1 MALLK
6 RSTPAT
12 PPGSAPGS
20 PEDGRMTLME
30 HIRELRN
37 RLIKAILAVVV
48 GTAVGFAFFDPIWNF
63 LKQPYCRLPQAH
75 QINKDQCTLVVNGVF
90 DSFFVNLK
98 VAVIFG
104 IVVSAVF
111 WIYQLWAFVTP
122 GLYQNERRYTVAFL
136 GLSVPLFTA
145 GSALAYLTMDKGLAL
160 LLGFAPEGTLTLVSI
175 SEYLSF
181 TLAMLIIFGISFLMP
196 LLLVFLN
203 IIGILKYKTV
213 SKHTRMVVFLLFVF
227 AAVATPSQDP
237 ITMLALA
244 LPMVGLF
251 FLAMAFMYFH
261 DKKIEA
267 ADAAHA
273 KAIEEELDGPSA
285 AEGAAGSAGSVDARD

>member
-6 RSTPAT
+6 RSTPA
-12 PPGSAPGS
+12 AAA
-20 PEDGRMTLME
+20 EDGRMTLME

-48 GTAVGFAFFDPIWNF
+48 GTAVGFIYFEPIWNF
-63 LKQPYCRLPQAH
+63 LKQPYCRLPQSH
-75 QINKDQCTLVVNGVF
+75 QLNGDKCTLVVNGVF

-104 IVVSAVF
+104 VVVSAVF

-122 GLYQNERRYTVAFL
+122 GLYQNERRYTMAFL

-145 GSALAYLTMDKGLAL
+145 GSALAYVTMDKGLSL
-160 LLGFAPEGTLTLVSI
+160 LLSFAPEGTLTLVSI
-175 SEYLSF
+175 NEYLSF
-181 TLAMLIIFGISFLMP
+181 ALAMLIIFGVSFLMP

-203 IIGILKYKTV
+203 VLGVLRFKTV
-213 SKHTRMVVFLLFVF
+213 SKHTRMVVFLMFVF

-237 ITMLALA
+237 VTMLALA
-244 LPMVGLF
+244 LPMVALF
-251 FLAMAFMYFH
+251 FVAMAFMYFH
-261 DKKIEA
+261 DKKRDI

-273 KAIEEELDGPSA
+273 RAIEEELDGPSA
-285 AEGAAGSAGSVDARD
+285 PEGTADSVDVRD

>member
-6 RSTPAT
+6 RSTPVT
-12 PPGSAPGS
+12 STS
-20 PEDGRMTLME
+20 EDGRMTLME
-30 HIRELRN
+30 HLRELRN
-37 RLIKAILAVVV
+37 RLVKAILAVVV
-48 GTAVGFAFFDPIWNF
+48 GTAVGFIYFDPIWNF

-75 QINKDQCTLVVNGVF
+75 QFNKDQCILVVNGVF

-98 VAVIFG
+98 VAVMFG
-104 IVVSAVF
+104 LVVSAVF

-145 GSALAYLTMDKGLAL
+145 GAALAYVTMDKGLAL
-160 LLGFAPEGTLTLVSI
+160 LLGFAPDGTLTLVSI
-175 SEYLSF
+175 NEYLSF
-181 TLAMLIIFGISFLMP
+181 ALAMLIIFGISFLMP

-203 IIGILKYKTV
+203 VIGVVRYRMV
-213 SKHTRMVVFLLFVF
+213 SKHTRMVVFLMFVF

-244 LPMVGLF
+244 LPMIALF
-251 FLAMAFMYFH
+251 FVAMAFMYFH
-261 DKKIEA
+261 DKRRDA

-273 KAIEEELDGPSA
+273 RAIEEELDGPSA
-285 AEGAAGSAGSVDARD
+285 TADSASVDARD

>member
-6 RSTPAT
+6 RS
-12 PPGSAPGS
+12 APVTS
-20 PEDGRMTLME
+20 EDGRMTLME
-30 HIRELRN
+30 HLRELRN
-37 RLIKAILAVVV
+37 RLVKAILAVVV
-48 GTAVGFAFFDPIWNF
+48 GTAVGFIYFDPIWNF

-75 QINKDQCTLVVNGVF
+75 QFNKDQCILVVNGVF

-98 VAVIFG
+98 VAVMFG
-104 IVVSAVF
+104 LVVSAVF

-145 GSALAYLTMDKGLAL
+145 GAALAYITMDKGLAL
-160 LLGFAPEGTLTLVSI
+160 LLGFAPDGTLTLVSI
-175 SEYLSF
+175 NEYLSF
-181 TLAMLIIFGISFLMP
+181 ALAMLIIFGISFLMP

-203 IIGILKYKTV
+203 VIGVVRYRMV
-213 SKHTRMVVFLLFVF
+213 SKHTRMVVFLMFVF

-244 LPMVGLF
+244 LPMVALF
-251 FLAMAFMYFH
+251 FVAMAFMYFH
-261 DKKIEA
+261 DKRRDA

-273 KAIEEELDGPSA
+273 RAIEEELDGPSA
-285 AEGAAGSAGSVDARD
+285 AADSASVEARD

>member
-6 RSTPAT
+6 RSTPVVT
-12 PPGSAPGS
+12 S
-20 PEDGRMTLME
+20 EDGRMTLME
-30 HIRELRN
+30 HLRELRN
-37 RLIKAILAVVV
+37 RLVKAILAVVV
-48 GTAVGFAFFDPIWNF
+48 GTAVGFIYFEPIWNF

-75 QINKDQCTLVVNGVF
+75 QFNKDQCILVVNGVF

-98 VAVIFG
+98 VAVMFG
-104 IVVSAVF
+104 LVVSAVF

-145 GSALAYLTMDKGLAL
+145 GAALAYITMDKGLAL
-160 LLGFAPEGTLTLVSI
+160 LLGFAPDGTLTLVSI
-175 SEYLSF
+175 NEYLSF
-181 TLAMLIIFGISFLMP
+181 ALAMLIIFGISFLMP

-203 IIGILKYKTV
+203 VIGVVRYRMV
-213 SKHTRMVVFLLFVF
+213 SKHTRMVVFLMFVF

-244 LPMVGLF
+244 LPMVALF
-251 FLAMAFMYFH
+251 FVAMAFMYFH
-261 DKKIEA
+261 DKKRDA

-273 KAIEEELDGPSA
+273 RAIEEELDGPSA
-285 AEGAAGSAGSVDARD
+285 AADSASVDARD

>member
-12 PPGSAPGS
+12 PPVT

-37 RLIKAILAVVV
+37 RLLKAILAVVV
-48 GTAVGFAFFDPIWNF
+48 GTAVGFVYFEPIWNF

-75 QINKDQCTLVVNGVF
+75 QLNKDQCTLVVNGVF

-104 IVVSAVF
+104 VVVSAIF
-111 WIYQLWAFVTP
+111 WIYQIWAFVTP
-122 GLYQNERRYTVAFL
+122 GLYQNERRYTFAFL
-136 GLSVPLFTA
+136 GLSVPLFAA
-145 GSALAYLTMDKGLAL
+145 GSALAYVTMDKGLSL
-160 LLGFAPEGTLTLVSI
+160 LLSFAPEGTLTLVSI
-175 SEYLSF
+175 NEYLSF
-181 TLAMLIIFGISFLMP
+181 ALAMLIIFGVSFLMP

-203 IIGILKYKTV
+203 VIGVLKYKTV
-213 SKHTRMVVFLLFVF
+213 AKHTRMVVFLMFVF

-237 ITMLALA
+237 VSMLALA
-244 LPMVGLF
+244 IPMVGLF
-251 FLAMAFMYFH
+251 FVAMAFMYFH
-261 DKKIEA
+261 DKKRDI
-267 ADAAHA
+267 ADAEHA
-273 KAIEEELDGPSA
+273 RAIEEELDGPSA
-285 AEGAAGSAGSVDARD
+285 AEGTADSVEARD

>member
-6 RSTPAT
+6 RSTPAA
-12 PPGSAPGS
+12 SAD
-20 PEDGRMTLME
+20 DGRMTLME

-48 GTAVGFAFFDPIWNF
+48 GTAVGFIYFEPIWNF

-75 QINKDQCTLVVNGVF
+75 QLNGDKCTLVVNGVF

-104 IVVSAVF
+104 VVVSAVF

-122 GLYQNERRYTVAFL
+122 GLYQNERRYTMAFL

-145 GSALAYLTMDKGLAL
+145 GSALAYVTMDKGLSL

-175 SEYLSF
+175 NEYLSF
-181 TLAMLIIFGISFLMP
+181 ALAMLIIFGVSFLMP

-203 IIGILKYKTV
+203 VIGVLRFKTV
-213 SKHTRMVVFLLFVF
+213 SKHTRMVVFLMFVF

-237 ITMLALA
+237 VTMLALA
-244 LPMVGLF
+244 LPMVALF
-251 FLAMAFMYFH
+251 FVAMAFMYFH
-261 DKKIEA
+261 DKKRDA

-273 KAIEEELDGPSA
+273 RAIEEELDGPSA
-285 AEGAAGSAGSVDARD
+285 AEGAADSVDVRD

>member
-6 RSTPAT
+6 RSTPVT
-12 PPGSAPGS
+12 S
-20 PEDGRMTLME
+20 EDGRMTLME
-30 HIRELRN
+30 HLRELRN
-37 RLIKAILAVVV
+37 RLVKAILAVVV
-48 GTAVGFAFFDPIWNF
+48 GTAVGFIYFDPIWNF

-75 QINKDQCTLVVNGVF
+75 QFNKDQCILVVNGVF

-98 VAVIFG
+98 VAVMFG
-104 IVVSAVF
+104 LVVSAVF

-145 GSALAYLTMDKGLAL
+145 GAALAYITMDKGLAL
-160 LLGFAPEGTLTLVSI
+160 LLGFAPDGTLTLVSI
-175 SEYLSF
+175 NEYLSF
-181 TLAMLIIFGISFLMP
+181 ALAMLIIFGISFLMP

-203 IIGILKYKTV
+203 VIGVVRYRMV
-213 SKHTRMVVFLLFVF
+213 SKHTRMVVFLMFVF

-244 LPMVGLF
+244 LPMVALF
-251 FLAMAFMYFH
+251 FVAMAFMYFH
-261 DKKIEA
+261 DKKRDA

-273 KAIEEELDGPSA
+273 RAIEEELDGPSA
-285 AEGAAGSAGSVDARD
+285 AADSASVDARD

>member
-6 RSTPAT
+6 RSTPVTA
-12 PPGSAPGS
+12 
-20 PEDGRMTLME
+20 EDGRMTLME

-48 GTAVGFAFFDPIWNF
+48 GTAVGFIYFEPIWNF

-75 QINKDQCTLVVNGVF
+75 QLNGDKCTLVVNGVF

-104 IVVSAVF
+104 VVVSAVF
-111 WIYQLWAFVTP
+111 WIYQIWAFVTP
-122 GLYQNERRYTVAFL
+122 GLYQNERRYTMAFL

-145 GSALAYLTMDKGLAL
+145 GSALAYVTMDKGLSL
-160 LLGFAPEGTLTLVSI
+160 LLSFAPEGTLTLVSI
-175 SEYLSF
+175 NEYLSF
-181 TLAMLIIFGISFLMP
+181 ALAMLIIFGVSFLMP

-203 IIGILKYKTV
+203 VIGVLRFKTV
-213 SKHTRMVVFLLFVF
+213 SKHTRMVVFLMFVF

-237 ITMLALA
+237 VTMLALA
-244 LPMVGLF
+244 LPMVALF
-251 FLAMAFMYFH
+251 FVAMAFMYFH
-261 DKKIEA
+261 DKRRDI
-267 ADAAHA
+267 ADAEHA
-273 KAIEEELDGPSA
+273 RAIEEELDGPSA
-285 AEGAAGSAGSVDARD
+285 SEGTADSVDVRD

>member
-6 RSTPAT
+6 RSTPVT
-12 PPGSAPGS
+12 S
-20 PEDGRMTLME
+20 EDGRMTLME
-30 HIRELRN
+30 HLRELRN
-37 RLIKAILAVVV
+37 RLIKAILAVVA
-48 GTAVGFAFFDPIWNF
+48 GTVLGFIYFEPIWNF

-75 QINKDQCTLVVNGVF
+75 QFNKDQCILVVNGVF

-98 VAVIFG
+98 VAVMFG
-104 IVVSAVF
+104 LVVSAVF

-145 GSALAYLTMDKGLAL
+145 GAALAYVTMDKGLAL

-181 TLAMLIIFGISFLMP
+181 ALAMLVIFGVSFLLP
-196 LLLVFLN
+196 LVLVFLN
-203 IIGILKYKTV
+203 IIGVLRYKTV
-213 SKHTRMVVFLLFVF
+213 AKHTRMVVFLMFVF

-237 ITMLALA
+237 ISMLALA
-244 LPMVGLF
+244 IPMVGLF
-251 FLAMAFMYFH
+251 FVAEAFMYFH
-261 DKKIEA
+261 DKRRDA
-267 ADAAHA
+267 AEAAHA
-273 KAIEEELDGPSA
+273 RAIEEELDGPSA
-285 AEGAAGSAGSVDARD
+285 AADPAASVDAGD